1 MIVTPDGQPPGAQD
15 PAYRPSLALFFI
27 SPTSTTPVRD
37 FQGGGTEAL
46 LIAPYSTNAPLTGG
60 AHVRIVL
67 SGRDRLVPEQIANV
81 PDVRA
86 TLEQLGRVA
95 VPARRTTRV
104 TTLWVI
110 RWPAGYT
117 G

>member
-1 MIVTPDGQPPGAQD
+1 M
-15 PAYRPSLALFFI
+15 
-27 SPTSTTPVRD
+27 
-37 FQGGGTEAL
+37 
-46 LIAPYSTNAPLTGG
+46 
-60 AHVRIVL
+60 RIVL

>member
-1 MIVTPDGQPPGAQD
+1 M
-15 PAYRPSLALFFI
+15 
-27 SPTSTTPVRD
+27 
-37 FQGGGTEAL
+37 GTGAL